1 MDREPA
7 NPALPLRKK
16 FGELA
21 AHTLKPLTGD
31 SAEFTLYR
39 DSSFSSVAGVHDH
52 FTGNAASLP
61 GVDPAEQQLLLQKP
75 TGPEP
80 KL

>member
-1 MDREPA
+1 MPA
-7 NPALPLRKK
+7 NPALPLRKL
-16 FGELA
+16 GELA
-21 AHTLKPLTGD
+21 VHTLKPLTGD
-31 SAEFTLYR
+31 SAAFALYR

-75 TGPEP
+75 TGRA
-80 KL
+80 